1 MFKNTRNTAN
11 LCLAGAFLVYVAA
24 EVGQAVFG
32 IKGLGYIIAF
42 AEAAMVG
49 GVADWFAVTAL
60 FRHPFGLKI
69 PHTAIIP
76 KNKDKIGQNLS
87 NFFRE
92 NFLSDSYVRENIEKY
107 PIAQKAGMI
116 IRNNKRY
123 ISNKAIRAVY
133 LLSKSFKYDQFH
145 VYIKNTISKRID
157 EVDIKDII
165 LRLAKEI
172 ERKGHHQELV
182 DFVLDSIKTWLKNPE
197 HVEEVNNWIKR
208 ALKTDKEGKSTF
220 TGTIKSWF
228 MGSPDLH
235 QYVEDF
241 IEHLN
246 SEKGQGLRD
255 DIDLYFNRFIEGLK
269 NDEKFSEKVIGIKN
283 SMIENV
289 DIDGLIR
296 GFFVEVTKWV
306 EDDLTSNDSK
316 IRNQID
322 DLIDYVSTLL
332 IENEDVQ
339 KWIKNQALDHLPKL
353 IIENAEKI
361 DNYFIQYIQKLN
373 ANEVSDMIEDKVGDD
388 LQFIRINGTMVGG
401 LVGLCIY
408 SITHLISYVA
418 LIIQ

>member
-1 MFKNTRNTAN
+1 M
-11 LCLAGAFLVYVAA
+11 
-24 EVGQAVFG
+24 
-32 IKGLGYIIAF
+32 
-42 AEAAMVG
+42 
-49 GVADWFAVTAL
+49 
-60 FRHPFGLKI
+60 
-69 PHTAIIP
+69 
-76 KNKDKIGQNLS
+76 
-87 NFFRE
+87 
-92 NFLSDSYVRENIEKY
+92 
-107 PIAQKAGMI
+107 
-116 IRNNKRY
+116 
-123 ISNKAIRAVY
+123 
-133 LLSKSFKYDQFH
+133 
-145 VYIKNTISKRID
+145 
-157 EVDIKDII
+157 
-165 LRLAKEI
+165 
-172 ERKGHHQELV
+172 
-182 DFVLDSIKTWLKNPE
+182 
-197 HVEEVNNWIKR
+197 NNWIKR
-208 ALKTDKEGKSTF
+208 ALKTDKEGKNTF
-220 TGTIKSWF
+220 SGTIKSWF

-255 DIDLYFNRFIEGLK
+255 DIDMYFSRFIEGLK